1 MVKIRLA
8 RLGRKRRP
16 YYRVVAAEVNSP
28 RDGKFL
34 EVLGTYNPIETDESK
49 ELNLKIDRVD
59 YWLGVGA
66 QPTDTAAALIKKY
79 KAQAE

>member
-16 YYRVVAAEVNSP
+16 FYRVVAADVNSP

-79 KAQAE
+79 KAQAD

>member
-16 YYRVVAAEVNSP
+16 YYRVVAADVNSP

>member
-8 RLGRKRRP
+8 RHGRKRRP
-16 YYRVVAAEVNSP
+16 FYRVVAADITAP

-34 EVLGTYNPIETDESK
+34 EILGTYNPLEKEESK
-49 ELNLKIDRVD
+49 ELSLKIDRVD
-59 YWLGVGA
+59 YWLSVGA

>member
-8 RLGRKRRP
+8 RHGRKRRP
-16 YYRVVAAEVNSP
+16 FYRVVAADVNAP

-34 EVLGTYNPIETDESK
+34 EILGTYNPVEKDESK
-49 ELNLKIDRVD
+49 ELTLKIDRID
-59 YWLGVGA
+59 HWLSVGA
-66 QPTDTAAALIKKY
+66 QPTDTAAALIKKF